1 MRVIHNVKWRAP
13 VSAALS
19 IALSLSSNVQAQS
32 VLTRGN
38 HQDPAS
44 LDPHHVST
52 VYENNI
58 VLDLFEGLTTVDTA
72 GHPIPGV
79 AESWSVSD
87 DGLTWTFTLRPDLK
101 WSDGEPLTADDV
113 VYSFQ
118 RLMDPATASQYPYLL
133 YALQNA
139 ESVNAGEA
147 VPSTLG
153 VEATEPLEVVLR
165 FATPVTYLL
174 ELLSNSFAVVVP
186 RHAITRYGEKWAAP
200 GVMVSNGAFVL
211 DAWRPQ
217 DRIDLVRNT
226 NYREAEIIA
235 LSQVIYM
242 PTEDQSSAVARFRS
256 GELDTNL
263 EFPTARTAW
272 LQTNL
277 PNETRIAPYLI
288 TFYLSFNT
296 SRPPLSDVRVRRA
309 LSLAIDRHTLAERVL
324 RSGEQAASTFVPPYV
339 SNYQPPGVE
348 ASSLSM
354 EERLQK
360 SRALLSEAG
369 FGPNNPL
376 RLTYSLSSA
385 EDRMRVAAAVVAMWQ
400 ELGVKV
406 SLYNTESKILFSRL
420 RSGDFEIGYAGWAA
434 DVNDAGNFL
443 SILHSRATN
452 SNYARFNNGEY
463 DDLLDRASSEID
475 SKSRISLLS
484 KAESLLMLE
493 TPIAPLF
500 HGVSKN
506 LVGRHVEGWV
516 DNSRDV
522 HLSRYLTLVVEPS
535 AEN

>member
-1 MRVIHNVKWRAP
+1 
-13 VSAALS
+13 
-19 IALSLSSNVQAQS
+19 
-32 VLTRGN
+32 
-38 HQDPAS
+38 
-44 LDPHHVST
+44 VST

-58 VLDLFEGLTTVDTA
+58 VLDLFEGLTTVDAA
-72 GHPIPGV
+72 GRPIPGV
-79 AESWSVSD
+79 AESWSLSD

-139 ESVNAGEA
+139 ETINAGEA
-147 VPSTLG
+147 APSTLG

-165 FATPVTYLL
+165 FSTPVTYLL
-174 ELLSNSFAVVVP
+174 ELLSNGFAVVVP
-186 RHAITRYGEKWAAP
+186 RHAIARYGEKWAAP
-200 GVMVSNGAFVL
+200 SVMVSNGAFVL
-211 DAWRPQ
+211 DGWRPQ
-217 DRIDLVRNT
+217 DRVDLVRNA
-226 NYREAEIIA
+226 NYREAESNT
-235 LSQVIYM
+235 LSRVIYM
-242 PTEDQSSAVARFRS
+242 PTEDQSAAVARFRS

-272 LQTNL
+272 LQENL

-296 SRPPLSDVRVRRA
+296 SRLPLSDVRVRRA

-339 SNYQPPGVE
+339 SNYQPPDLEV
-348 ASSLSM
+348 SSLSM
-354 EERLQK
+354 EERLHK

-369 FGPNNPL
+369 FGPSNPL

-385 EDRMRVAAAVVAMWQ
+385 EDRMRVAAAVIAMWR
-400 ELGVKV
+400 ELGVRV

-434 DVNDAGNFL
+434 DVNDADNFL

-463 DDLLDRASSEID
+463 DDLLDQASSTID
-475 SKSRISLLS
+475 SRLRLSLLS

-516 DNSRDV
+516 DNSRDA
-522 HLSRYLTLVVEPS
+522 HLSRYLTLVVEPG